1 MQLASVIAC
10 ANFVADKK
18 NNIRLLFQRQAFVF
32 RQFLHCN
39 RKMILNTSEES
50 LASCHAARIPEEFK
64 DGNCCNNKI
73 HGVYQDQCIR
83 FSYNKKRNY
92 VIYSVEV
99 LELFFNKLNTAVRA
113 WVVVYLEIA
122 TSEFCKSVSF
132 LLHEEL
138 VHGLG
143 KRPEYFL
150 RQFPML
156 HFSRIRRAHDASESI
171 LRLFSKSF
179 CTIWKL
185 SEHKS
190 LSLK

>member
-1 MQLASVIAC
+1 M
-10 ANFVADKK
+10 
-18 NNIRLLFQRQAFVF
+18 
-32 RQFLHCN
+32 
-39 RKMILNTSEES
+39 
-50 LASCHAARIPEEFK
+50 
-64 DGNCCNNKI
+64 
-73 HGVYQDQCIR
+73 Y
-83 FSYNKKRNY
+83 Y

-190 LSLK
+190 LEIIIEYRCFYPLWSLQMQRQMRLADK